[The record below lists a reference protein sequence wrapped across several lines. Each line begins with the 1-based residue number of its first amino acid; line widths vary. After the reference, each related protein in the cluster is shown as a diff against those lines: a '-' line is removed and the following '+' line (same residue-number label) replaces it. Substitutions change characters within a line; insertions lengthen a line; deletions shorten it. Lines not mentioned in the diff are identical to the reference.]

1 MHQLRDPLSRSPDRG
16 GPLSAP
22 PARWSDRVPVSAS
35 VSAPVSASASSPA
48 SGRGISSAG
57 RSVQASGVPRAAR
70 LRLVV
75 CGEPSRGDDG
85 LGPAAVEAVLARLP
99 PSLGARVEVRRRRG
113 LDPVDLLDLPDEAA
127 ALVVDCVVGPRPGSL
142 VRLPL
147 EELARS
153 GRPAPA
159 STHSLPIADVLHLAR
174 VVAGR
179 SPRGVFLGL
188 AGASFELGAPLSPAV
203 AGALPA
209 FGQAIRTEIERLL
222 GEVLVYSPDE

>member
-1 MHQLRDPLSRSPDRG
+1 MPAQGAPSPT
-16 GPLSAP
+16 
-22 PARWSDRVPVSAS
+22 RV
-35 VSAPVSASASSPA
+35 
-48 SGRGISSAG
+48 
-57 RSVQASGVPRAAR
+57 
-70 LRLVV
+70 RLVV
-75 CGEPSRGDDG
+75 CGEPTRGDDG
-85 LGPAAVEAVLARLP
+85 LSPAAVEAVLARLP
-99 PSLGARVEVRRRRG
+99 PAVLDRVEVRCRPG
-113 LDPVDLLDLPDEAA
+113 LDPVDLLDLPDDAA

-153 GRPAPA
+153 GGPAPA

-188 AGASFELGAPLSPAV
+188 VGVSFELGAPLSPAV
-203 AGALPA
+203 AAALPS

-222 GEVLVYSPDE
+222 GEVLVYSRYE